1 MFSHPSHPS
10 HPSDP
15 LWFIKYQ
22 NKDEILRENIVTPQN
37 KKKTGYERVKDR
49 KYENM
54 LIITVE
60 FCRQGNINGI
70 EQSMLEGR
78 DE

>member
-37 KKKTGYERVKDR
+37 KKNTGYERVKDR

-70 EQSMLEGR
+70 EQSMLDSR

>member
-1 MFSHPSHPS
+1 M
-10 HPSDP
+10 
-15 LWFIKYQ
+15 K
-22 NKDEILRENIVTPQN
+22 QN
-37 KKKTGYERVKDR
+37 KKKRGYERVKDR